1 MDQIQPM
8 LEGRNLKVVRGGV
21 TILDVPSV
29 ALAEA
34 GVLAVV
40 GPNGAGK
47 TTLLQSLSYLLKPLE
62 GQVLFRGRKVG
73 RDCPVLEYRRAVAM
87 VFQEPLLFDTTV
99 FENVASGLKIRGL
112 KGPEMRSIVM
122 KNLDLFGISHLKDRS
137 ARTLSGGEAQR
148 TSLARGF
155 ATKPQI
161 MFLDEPFASLDPQSK
176 ESLISDLQT
185 ILEATK
191 TTNVL
196 VTHDLMDALRLSDRI
211 AVMASG
217 RISQIGPPDEVINHP
232 IDEFVASFVGVETIL
247 PAVVLS
253 ANGTGFIAD
262 VKGNRIEAVG
272 RVEKGDKIVL
282 CVRPENVVLSKGA
295 PGTTSARNHFK
306 ARVAKIARMGIYE
319 KIDLELGFPLISYIT
334 THSLN
339 ELGLE
344 KGTEVTAS
352 FKATAIHVIKVNR

>member
-1 MDQIQPM
+1 MNQIQPV
-8 LEGRNLKVVRGGV
+8 LEGRKLKVVRGGV

-29 ALAEA
+29 TFAEG

-62 GQVLFRGRKVG
+62 GQVVFRGRKVG
-73 RDCPVLEYRRAVAM
+73 SDCPVLEYRRAVAM

-122 KNLDLFGISHLKDRS
+122 KNLDLFGITDLKDRS

-161 MFLDEPFASLDPQSK
+161 LFLDEPFASLDPQSK
-176 ESLISDLQT
+176 ESLVSDLQT
-185 ILEATK
+185 ILQ
-191 TTNVL
+191 TTETTSIM
-196 VTHDLMDALRLSDRI
+196 VTHDLMDALRLSDRV
-211 AVMASG
+211 AVMDSG
-217 RISQIGPPDEVINHP
+217 RILQIGPASEVMNHP
-232 IDEFVASFVGVETIL
+232 MDEFVASFVGVKTIL
-247 PAVVLS
+247 PAIVVS
-253 ANGTGFIAD
+253 ANGAGFVAD
-262 VKGNRIEAVG
+262 VKGNKIEAVG
-272 RVEKGDKIVL
+272 RVEIGERVVL
-282 CVRPENVVLSKGA
+282 CVRPENVVLLRGA
-295 PGTTSARNHFK
+295 PGATSARNHFK
-306 ARVAKIARMGIYE
+306 ARIAKITRMGIYE
-319 KIDLELGFPLISYIT
+319 KIDLELGFPLVSYIT
-334 THSLN
+334 AHSLN

-344 KGTEVTAS
+344 EGVEVTAS
-352 FKATAIHVIKVNR
+352 FKATAIHVIKVNS